1 MKFPLRITQK
11 KLFLPHIFKACP
23 HLGNKWATKKYKH
36 GNEGIFH
43 TGRKEAFRL
52 EVQRVTEASP
62 FLFRAGRCPQNEG
75 VDETGSCP

>member
-52 EVQRVTEASP
+52 EV
-62 FLFRAGRCPQNEG
+62 
-75 VDETGSCP
+75 